1 MRELG
6 LEPDAL
12 IDIARILLAFSLAF
26 PVAWERAHSHR
37 AVGFRTLPIV
47 AMAACGFTLVGKGL
61 VDISP
66 EGQARVLQGIISGI
80 GFIGAG
86 AIVKQGTDVR
96 GLVTAASIWNAGAIG
111 AAVGFE
117 RVEIAAA
124 LSLINLI
131 SNAVLTRL
139 ERKHFEEEEEEEKE
153 AREEQES
160 AERPT

>member
-66 EGQARVLQGIISGI
+66 EGQARVLQGVMRGS
-80 GFIGAG
+80 GFIGSG
-86 AIVKQGTDVR
+86 AIVQRGTDVR
-96 GLVTAASIWNAGAIG
+96 GRVTAASIWHAGAIG
-111 AAVGFE
+111 AAAGFDRVDVG
-117 RVEIAAA
+117 AAR
-124 LSLINLI
+124 SLIVWI
-131 SNAVLTRL
+131 ST
-139 ERKHFEEEEEEEKE
+139 
-153 AREEQES
+153 S
-160 AERPT
+160 